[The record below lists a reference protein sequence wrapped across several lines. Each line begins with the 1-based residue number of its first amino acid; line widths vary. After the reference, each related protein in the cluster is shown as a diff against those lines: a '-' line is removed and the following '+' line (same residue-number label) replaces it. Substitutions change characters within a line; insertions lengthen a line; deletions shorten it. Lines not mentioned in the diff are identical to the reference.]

1 VRCGSVALSLSPCCY
16 YYFFNF
22 CQHFSFGMTESKSSR
37 EVDDTMA
44 EPTIESRLAELELRL
59 GGSRPSLLNSS
70 HRASRASDIDI
81 SSRLDQVMRSAAS
94 SSIAPKGN
102 NPSASSSSSSSSSL
116 RKNTES
122 LISKRSALHEDCRAI
137 DRLLSELDVIS
148 PTVGPTAGGEGK
160 NNLNSSALIFRRME
174 ILASSETMKR
184 DMDLLAHVR
193 DLTSIGTRTDVAS
206 GAKAAIIAVN
216 SPSSAAAA
224 SRVVNCPIIS
234 SERYNFPSDPMA
246 VQKLDAICLRVAELI
261 ERTAMASQRA
271 DVMLKSYGNIMMA
284 LSEKMVLAEEQI
296 IRR

>member
-1 VRCGSVALSLSPCCY
+1 
-16 YYFFNF
+16 
-22 CQHFSFGMTESKSSR
+22 
-37 EVDDTMA
+37 
-44 EPTIESRLAELELRL
+44 
-59 GGSRPSLLNSS
+59 
-70 HRASRASDIDI
+70 
-81 SSRLDQVMRSAAS
+81 
-94 SSIAPKGN
+94 
-102 NPSASSSSSSSSSL
+102 
-116 RKNTES
+116 
-122 LISKRSALHEDCRAI
+122 
-137 DRLLSELDVIS
+137 
-148 PTVGPTAGGEGK
+148 
-160 NNLNSSALIFRRME
+160 
-174 ILASSETMKR
+174 MKR